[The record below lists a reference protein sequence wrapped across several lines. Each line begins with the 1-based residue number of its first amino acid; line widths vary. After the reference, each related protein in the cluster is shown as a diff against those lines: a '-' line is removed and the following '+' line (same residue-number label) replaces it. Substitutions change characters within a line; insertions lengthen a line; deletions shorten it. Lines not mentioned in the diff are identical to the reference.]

1 MRDVPHLIAL
11 TEPDRAP
18 EIVLDN
24 AEVVA
29 VVIDVGRN
37 LGAIAPANDALL
49 AEPWRLPVHFQL
61 QLIRFYQPWWLGEPL
76 AELPEEEEKS
86 VSLGLVVTQRG
97 IHGGV
102 RAPVDRALRQRQGGI
117 AVPVLGGSRGG
128 QQQQQG
134 NSLPPAHRGEI

>member
-1 MRDVPHLIAL
+1 VAI
-11 TEPDRAP
+11 TEQDRSR
-18 EIVLDN
+18 EIVLDE
-24 AEVVA
+24 AEVSA

-49 AEPWRLPVHFQL
+49 AERWRLPVHFQL
-61 QLIRFYQPWWLGEPL
+61 QLVRFDQPWWLGEPL

-86 VSLGLVVTQRG
+86 VSLGLVVAQRG
-97 IHGGV
+97 IHRSV
-102 RAPVDRALRQRQGGI
+102 RAPVDRAPRQRQGGI

-128 QQQQQG
+128 QQQQQQG